1 MELNFVKIL
10 MKKLLN
16 NKILLIIATVFLI
29 VSCEK
34 KQEDEGLPFFN
45 TPEFTPE
52 WITTDNPNFN
62 KIHTIPKFSFTNQE
76 GQIITEKTVEGKIY
90 VANFMFTSCGSI
102 CPKMT
107 DNMKILQDKFTND
120 PEVLLLSHSVTPEKD
135 DVTVLK
141 EYAKEKGCISG
152 KWHLLT
158 GNKAEIYSI
167 AKKQYFAGDSI
178 GFYGK
183 LNDFLHTENFIL
195 VDGKHRIRGVYN
207 GTLPIEMD
215 RIIEDITTLKKE
227 D

>member
-1 MELNFVKIL
+1 
-10 MKKLLN
+10 MKKVSNSIL
-16 NKILLIIATVFLI
+16 ILLVLVVILI
-29 VSCEK
+29 VSCNK
-34 KQEDEGLPFFN
+34 KTEVEEGLPFFN

-52 WITTDNPNFN
+52 WIGKDSPEFN
-62 KIHTIPKFSFTNQE
+62 KIHTIPPFMFTNQD
-76 GQIITEKTVEGKIY
+76 GQTVSEKTVDGKIY
-90 VANFMFTSCGSI
+90 VANFIFTSCGSI

-107 DNMKILQDKFTND
+107 DNMKILQDKYAND
-120 PEVLLLSHSVTPEKD
+120 PQVLLLSHSVTPDKD
-135 DVTVLK
+135 NVDVLK
-141 EYAKEKGCISG
+141 EYAIEKGCISG

-158 GNKAEIYSI
+158 GDKEAIYSI

-178 GFYGK
+178 GYYGK

-195 VDGKHRIRGVYN
+195 VDGKRRIRGVYN